1 MAKAVQQSL
10 QIFRSSLGINFIN
23 ISTTIRSISAVIR
36 EAKIVRQKRSVV
48 FDFQTNNDIYNIIR
62 VAISPDGQAMLFDAK
77 IGARGQ
83 IFRMNSDGIGLKQIT
98 NSDLDSMSPFWSL
111 DGKSFYTVVYKP
123 DTLNVQLT
131 LYNLS
136 YEVINTIKL
145 EDTRL

>member
-1 MAKAVQQSL
+1 VAKAVQQSL

-83 IFRMNSDGIGLKQIT
+83 IFRMNSDGIGIVDKGI
-98 NSDLDSMSPFWSL
+98 
-111 DGKSFYTVVYKP
+111 
-123 DTLNVQLT
+123 
-131 LYNLS
+131 
-136 YEVINTIKL
+136 
-145 EDTRL
+145 